1 MNKTNSNQPAK
12 NENLWVAALPSY
24 PPAKYNKVTDV
35 QATWRRF
42 GWTPPSEVKQWK
54 QS

>member
-1 MNKTNSNQPAK
+1 MNPVPT
-12 NENLWVAALPSY
+12 
-24 PPAKYNKVTDV
+24 PPPTKPVDV

-42 GWTPPSEVKQWK
+42 GWTPPSEAKQWK